1 MIKKT
6 LFYLSLFFLVGA
18 FIYIRLAPEKSE
30 EIINSLT
37 TDSESVEQ
45 KLIEPTQQV
54 VQSLS
59 KHGITIDEQ
68 RWGDEPPVFRVKA
81 TNRGETCMLELQA
94 VISLKDGTSNTYGYK
109 VYQQREAVRSLKD
122 GTSNTI
128 TLHNEGDD
136 FYNGQTT
143 WFNGFVTDD
152 LSDISSIQVFSFDIL
167 TDY

>member
-81 TNRGETCMLELQA
+81 SNRGETCMLELQA
-94 VISLKDGTSNTYGYK
+94 VI
-109 VYQQREAVRSLKD
+109 SLKD

-143 WFNGFVTDD
+143 WFDGLVTDD

>member
-37 TDSESVEQ
+37 TDSESVEK
-45 KLIEPTQQV
+45 KLIEPTQRV
-54 VQSLS
+54 VQGLS
-59 KHGITIDEQ
+59 KYGITIDEQ
-68 RWGDEPPVFRVKA
+68 SWEDEPPVFRVKA
-81 TNRGETCMLELQA
+81 TNRGETCMLELQT
-94 VISLKDGTSNTYGYK
+94 VISLKDGTT
-109 VYQQREAVRSLKD
+109 
-122 GTSNTI
+122 NTI
-128 TLHNEGDD
+128 TLHNQGDD
-136 FYNGQTT
+136 FYSGQTT
-143 WFNGFVTDD
+143 WFDGLVTDN

>member
-6 LFYLSLFFLVGA
+6 FFYLSLFFLVGA

-37 TDSESVEQ
+37 TDSESVEK

-94 VISLKDGTSNTYGYK
+94 II
-109 VYQQREAVRSLKD
+109 SLKD

-143 WFNGFVTDD
+143 WFDGLVTDD

>member
-1 MIKKT
+1 MKKA

-94 VISLKDGTSNTYGYK
+94 VISLKDGTSNT
-109 VYQQREAVRSLKD
+109 
-122 GTSNTI
+122 I

-143 WFNGFVTDD
+143 WFDGLVTDD

>member
-94 VISLKDGTSNTYGYK
+94 VISLKGGTT
-109 VYQQREAVRSLKD
+109 
-122 GTSNTI
+122 NTI
-128 TLHNEGDD
+128 TLHNQGDD
-136 FYNGQTT
+136 FYSGQTT
-143 WFNGFVTDD
+143 WFDGLVTDN

>member
-59 KHGITIDEQ
+59 KHGITVDEQ

-81 TNRGETCMLELQA
+81 TNRGETCMLELQV
-94 VISLKDGTSNTYGYK
+94 VI
-109 VYQQREAVRSLKD
+109 SLKD

-143 WFNGFVTDD
+143 WFDGLVTDD

>member
-94 VISLKDGTSNTYGYK
+94 VISLKDGTSNT
-109 VYQQREAVRSLKD
+109 
-122 GTSNTI
+122 I
-128 TLHNEGDD
+128 TLHNQGDD

-143 WFNGFVTDD
+143 WFDGLVTDN

>member
-1 MIKKT
+1 MKKA

-37 TDSESVEQ
+37 TDSESVEK

-94 VISLKDGTSNTYGYK
+94 VISLKDGTSNT
-109 VYQQREAVRSLKD
+109 
-122 GTSNTI
+122 I

-143 WFNGFVTDD
+143 WFDGLVTDN